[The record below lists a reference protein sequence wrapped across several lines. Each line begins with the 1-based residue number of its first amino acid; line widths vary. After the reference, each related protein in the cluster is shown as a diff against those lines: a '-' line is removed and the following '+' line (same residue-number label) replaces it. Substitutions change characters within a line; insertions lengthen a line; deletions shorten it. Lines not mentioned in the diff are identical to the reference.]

1 MIRSMTGFG
10 KAGRD
15 FRGDAVSIELS
26 AVNHRFLD
34 AAVRL
39 PFEWASLDPALRDVL
54 RERLSRGK
62 VNLSVNRK
70 RANGRTQQLKLDKGL
85 AEQYIQLSREL
96 AHLIGTD
103 ERVSLHTIAHYP
115 EIFTAEGEG
124 EDLDAV
130 KAFLVELLGDALNG
144 LGAMREN
151 EGRALANDLRTRLDA
166 IRVSLA
172 VVEERLP
179 MLNEL
184 YAERLKARVLEL
196 AQDVAVVQDRLALEV
211 ALAAE
216 RGDVS
221 EEVVRLKSHLDHAAE
236 LFDAD
241 EPAGRK
247 LNFLSQEMQRE
258 INTLGSKVRDSE
270 VVRQVLE
277 MKSELE
283 RFREQIQ
290 NIE

>member
-10 KAGRD
+10 KAARD
-15 FRGDAVSIELS
+15 FLGDAVSIELS

-34 AAVRL
+34 AGVRL
-39 PFEWASLDPALRDVL
+39 PFEWASLDAALRETL
-54 RERLSRGK
+54 RERVSRGK
-62 VNLSVNRK
+62 VNVSVTRR
-70 RANGRTQQLKLDKGL
+70 RANGQTHRLRLDKGL

-103 ERVSLHTIAHYP
+103 ERVSLQTIAQMP
-115 EIFTAEGEG
+115 EVFTAEGDE

-130 KAFLVELLGDALNG
+130 RVFLVGLLGEALNG
-144 LGAMREN
+144 LESMREN
-151 EGRALANDLRTRLDA
+151 EGRALAKDLRDRLA
-166 IRVSLA
+166 LIRSSLA

-179 MLNEL
+179 VLNEL
-184 YAERLKARVLEL
+184 YAERLRLRVQEL
-196 AQDVAVVQDRLALEV
+196 AQDVAVVQDRIALEV

-216 RGDVS
+216 RGDVT
-221 EEVVRLKSHLDHAAE
+221 EEVVRLKSHLDHAEEFIAG
-236 LFDAD
+236 D

-247 LNFLSQEMQRE
+247 LNFLSQEIQRE
-258 INTLGSKVRDSE
+258 INTLGSKVRDTD
-270 VVRQVLE
+270 VARQVLE

>member
-1 MIRSMTGFG
+1 MTGFG
-10 KAGRD
+10 KAARD

-34 AAVRL
+34 AAIRL
-39 PFEWASLDPALRDVL
+39 PFEWASLDPAMREALRD
-54 RERLSRGK
+54 RISRGK
-62 VNLSVNRK
+62 VNVSVSR
-70 RANGRTQQLKLDKGL
+70 RRSNGGTQRLKLDKDL

-103 ERVSLHTIAHYP
+103 ERVSLNTIAHYP
-115 EIFTAEGEG
+115 EVFAAEGEG
-124 EDLDAV
+124 EDLDGV
-130 KAFLVELLGDALNG
+130 QAFLVELLGEAVNG

-151 EGRALANDLRTRLDA
+151 EGRALARDLSERLDA
-166 IRVSLA
+166 IRASLSA
-172 VVEERLP
+172 VEERLP
-179 MLNEL
+179 VLNQL
-184 YAERLKARVLEL
+184 YAERLRARVQEL
-196 AQDVAVVQDRLALEV
+196 AQDVNVVQDRIALEV

-221 EEVVRLKSHLDHAAE
+221 EEVVRLKSHLDHALE
-236 LFDAD
+236 LFIGE

-270 VVRQVLE
+270 VVRHVLE

>member
-10 KAGRD
+10 KAARD
-15 FRGDAVSIELS
+15 FQGDAVSIELS

-34 AAVRL
+34 AAIRL
-39 PFEWASLDPALRDVL
+39 PFEWSPLDPTLREALRD
-54 RERLSRGK
+54 RLSRGK
-62 VNLSVNRK
+62 VNVSVNR
-70 RANGRTQQLKLDKGL
+70 RRSNGATQRLKLDKDL
-85 AEQYIQLSREL
+85 AAQYIQLSREL

-103 ERVSLHTIAHYP
+103 ERVSLNTIAHYP
-115 EIFTAEGEG
+115 EVFSAEGEG

-130 KAFLVELLGDALNG
+130 RPFLLELLAEALSG
-144 LGAMREN
+144 LEAMREA
-151 EGRALANDLRTRLDA
+151 EGRALARDLTTRLDA
-166 IRVSLA
+166 IRLSLA
-172 VVEERLP
+172 SVEERLP
-179 MLNEL
+179 VLNEL
-184 YAERLKARVLEL
+184 YAERLRARVLEL
-196 AQDVAVVQDRLALEV
+196 AQDVTVVQDRIALEV

-236 LFDAD
+236 LFDGD

>member
-10 KAGRD
+10 KAARD
-15 FRGDAVSIELS
+15 FNGDAVSIELS

-39 PFEWASLDPALRDVL
+39 PFEWASLDAPLREAL
-54 RERLSRGK
+54 RERVSRGK
-62 VNLSVNRK
+62 VNVTVTRR
-70 RANGRTQQLKLDKGL
+70 RANGQTSRLRLDTDL
-85 AEQYIQLSREL
+85 AEQYIRLSREL

-103 ERVSLHTIAHYP
+103 ERVSLHTIAQYP
-115 EIFTAEGEG
+115 EIFTADGDD

-130 KAFLVELLGDALNG
+130 RAFLTELLGEALSG
-144 LGAMREN
+144 LETMRES
-151 EGRALANDLRTRLDA
+151 EGRTLAKDLRERLA
-166 IRVSLA
+166 LIRSALST
-172 VVEERLP
+172 VEERLP
-179 MLNEL
+179 VLNEL
-184 YAERLKARVLEL
+184 YAERLRTRVQEL
-196 AQDVAVVQDRLALEV
+196 AQDVAVVQERLALEV

-216 RGDVS
+216 RGDVT
-221 EEVVRLKSHLDHAAE
+221 EEVVRLKSHLDHAE
-236 LFDAD
+236 EFIVGD

-247 LNFLSQEMQRE
+247 LNFLSQEIQRE
-258 INTLGSKVRDSE
+258 INTLGSKVRDTE
-270 VVRQVLE
+270 VARQVLE

>member
-1 MIRSMTGFG
+1 
-10 KAGRD
+10 
-15 FRGDAVSIELS
+15 
-26 AVNHRFLD
+26 
-34 AAVRL
+34 
-39 PFEWASLDPALRDVL
+39 
-54 RERLSRGK
+54 
-62 VNLSVNRK
+62 
-70 RANGRTQQLKLDKGL
+70 
-85 AEQYIQLSREL
+85 L

-103 ERVSLHTIAHYP
+103 ERVSLHTISHYP
-115 EIFTAEGEG
+115 DIFTAEGDG

-130 KAFLVELLGDALNG
+130 RVFLIGLIGEALNG
-144 LGAMREN
+144 LESMRAN
-151 EGRALANDLRTRLDA
+151 EGRSLASDLRARLDA
-166 IRVSLA
+166 IRTSLA
-172 VVEERLP
+172 IVEERLP
-179 MLNEL
+179 VLNQL
-184 YAERLKARVLEL
+184 YTERLRSRVLEL
-196 AQDVAVVQDRLALEV
+196 AQDVTVVHDRIALEV

-221 EEVVRLKSHLDHAAE
+221 EEVVRLKSHLDHAAD
-236 LFDAD
+236 LFDSA

-247 LNFLSQEMQRE
+247 LNFLSQEIQRE

>member
-1 MIRSMTGFG
+1 MTGFG
-10 KAGRD
+10 KAARD

-26 AVNHRFLD
+26 AVNHRFFD

-39 PFEWASLDPALRDVL
+39 PLEWSPLDTALREVL
-54 RERLSRGK
+54 RERVTRGK
-62 VNLSVNRK
+62 VNVSVSRR
-70 RANGRTQQLKLDKGL
+70 RANGVSNQLRLDKGL
-85 AEQYIQLSREL
+85 AERYIRLTREL
-96 AHLIGTD
+96 ASLLGSN
-103 ERVSLHTIAHYP
+103 ESVSVQTIAQFP
-115 EIFTAEGEG
+115 EIFTAEGED

-130 KAFLVELLGDALNG
+130 REFLVGLLGEALGG
-144 LGAMREN
+144 LETMREN
-151 EGRALANDLRTRLDA
+151 EGRALTKDLRARLDSIRSSLATVEDRLPLLTELYTERLRTR
-166 IRVSLA
+166 VQ
-172 VVEERLP
+172 
-179 MLNEL
+179 
-184 YAERLKARVLEL
+184 EL
-196 AQDVAVVQDRLALEV
+196 AQDVAFVEDRLALEV

-221 EEVVRLKSHLDHAAE
+221 EEIVRLKSHLDHAMD
-236 LFDAD
+236 LIGGG

-258 INTLGSKVRDSE
+258 INTLGSKVRDTE